1 VSSRAVRRSSLLG
14 SVLAVAA
21 GACLV
26 LSACSSSSSSSSSA
40 SAAGSSGAASA
51 SATGSSGSAGSAS
64 LDQLQSSVAKLETPP
79 AKISP
84 TTPLTAKPASGKLVV
99 YMSCNIECTIEGDGV
114 KQAAADVGWNF
125 KQFIYQITDPS
136 TLVSAMQQALQLH
149 PDVVITGAL
158 PYVTWQSV
166 VPAYKAAGVPI
177 VTYSAGA
184 PDQAPFLG
192 EVLGLPQYHQYGV
205 DLADWFIVDSNGKG
219 HAVITGSTNLSGLN
233 AAVQGFES
241 EVAAKCAGCK
251 ITYQNLSVVALNS
264 GGSIPAVVAA
274 VQRDPS
280 INYAISPNGFFFNGL
295 AAKLGSLGLSQKVKI
310 AGVYGT
316 ATDLANVKAG
326 TEAAWMNFSVT
337 QIGWQALDIA
347 LRHAQGMPLDPGD
360 PWPPAQLLVHGGDF
374 TVSNSTDVP
383 ADYATQ
389 FKALWKVS

>member
-1 VSSRAVRRSSLLG
+1 MA
-14 SVLAVAA
+14 
-21 GACLV
+21 
-26 LSACSSSSSSSSSA
+26 
-40 SAAGSSGAASA
+40 
-51 SATGSSGSAGSAS
+51 
-64 LDQLQSSVAKLETPP
+64 QLQSSVAKLEAPP
-79 AKISP
+79 AKIPP
-84 TTPLTAKPASGKLVV
+84 TMPLKAKPASGKLVV
-99 YMSCNIECTIEGDGV
+99 YMSCNVECTIEGDGV

-125 KQFIYQITDPS
+125 KQFIYQITDPA
-136 TLVSAMQQALQLH
+136 TLVSAMRQALQLH

-205 DLADWFIVDSNGKG
+205 DLADWFIVDSQGKG

-241 EVAAKCAGCK
+241 EVAAKCPACK
-251 ITYQNLSVVALNS
+251 ITYENLSILALNS
-264 GGSIPAVVAA
+264 GGAIPAVVSA

-280 INYAISPNGFFFNGL
+280 INYAITSNGSFFTGL
-295 AAKLGSLGLSQKVKI
+295 AAKLGSLGLGQKVKI
-310 AGVYGT
+310 AGVLGT
-316 ATDLANVKAG
+316 ANDLANVKAG
-326 TEAAWMNFSVT
+326 TEAAWVNFSIT

-360 PWPPAQLLVHGGDF
+360 SWPPSQLLVHGGDF
-374 TVSNSTDVP
+374 TVSNSTDAP